1 MIRKQFLLIAL
12 FVLLAVMV
20 GCNGRLTETDPAVP
34 IEATGGETFDIV
46 IEANP
51 TTGYEWRLVGALDE
65 TVVQFVAQDYKP
77 DRPIN
82 EGSGGMDVWTFEA
95 VAPGESEIVLGHY
108 PPDGSNVPERT
119 VTFTV
124 VVG

>member
-1 MIRKQFLLIAL
+1 MQRVLVWVIVILLMA
-12 FVLLAVMV
+12 MV
-20 GCNGRLTETDPAVP
+20 GCNGRLSETDPAIP
-34 IEATGGETFDIV
+34 IEATAGETFDIV

-65 TVVQFVAQDYKP
+65 TVVQFVAQDYEP

-82 EGSGGMDVWTFEA
+82 EGSGGLDVWTFQA
-95 VAPGESEIVLGHY
+95 VAPGESKIVLGHY
-108 PPDGSNVPERT
+108 PPDGRDEPERT

-124 VVG
+124 VVE